1 MLAAR
6 LAREA
11 VQFLRISPGFF
22 SFMSSNLSGKNILIT
37 GGTSRLGECFVRGA
51 LKSGARVYFTWTQAS
66 AKAAELHAL
75 GAEGFSLDLS
85 DMRKIQ
91 HFADLLNER
100 VQKLDAVIH
109 NAAAVSDK
117 LLRDMEEEDWDRV
130 LNVDLKAPFY
140 LTQKILPLVL
150 KAAPSKIFMLI
161 SRAASL
167 GAYGAANY
175 AAAKAGLAVLVKSLA
190 EELGPSGVLVN
201 AVNPGFMLSGMTKNL
216 AEPYLQKNRDASPLG
231 KYSNPEEVARFLIY
245 LCSDEMTQVTGQVF
259 HYESRRMPF

>member
-1 MLAAR
+1 MN
-6 LAREA
+6 
-11 VQFLRISPGFF
+11 P
-22 SFMSSNLSGKNILIT
+22 NLSGKDILIT
-37 GGTSRLGECFVRGA
+37 GGTSCLGECFVREAVKG
-51 LKSGARVYFTWTQAS
+51 GARVYFTWMQS
-66 AKAAELHAL
+66 SEKAAELQDL

-85 DMRKIQ
+85 DMRKIE
-91 HFADLLNER
+91 HFADLFKTR

-130 LNVDLKAPFY
+130 LTVDLKAPFY

-150 KAAPSKIFMLI
+150 KAAPGKIFMLI
-161 SRAASL
+161 SRAAQL

-175 AAAKAGLAVLVKSLA
+175 AAAKAGLAAMVKCLA
-190 EELGPSGVLVN
+190 EELGSSGVLVN

-231 KYSNPEEVARFLIY
+231 KYSDPAEVARFLVY